1 MKIAIYGGTFDPPH
15 LGHELFIKAF
25 IEKYLPD
32 KMIVIPTKI
41 PPHKACE
48 TTGAADRLAMARLA
62 FKGIAEVSD
71 CEIRRKGKSYTVD
84 TLELFKRKYPD
95 ADIFFI
101 IGSDM
106 LLTFDE
112 WRCPRRILE
121 LATVVAA
128 PRRKSAELVEEMRKK
143 AKSITEA
150 LGGKIEI
157 IPLSPKEISST
168 EIREGAESAVSPAV
182 LEYIEKKGLYN
193 ESAEIKKV
201 KEVLSKRLSYK
212 RYYHSLGVMNTAA
225 ELAARYGED
234 VERARLAGILHDCTK
249 EYPAAT
255 HYEIIERYKVDV
267 PKDELG
273 VEKLLHSKTGAVMAK
288 EEFGVTD
295 KEILSAISCHTAG
308 KENMTTF
315 EKILFLADFIDPSRD
330 YRGVE
335 AIRKKA
341 FRDLDEAIV
350 DCTSFTVKD
359 LAKRKKT
366 IALNTLL
373 CYNSAVRAVNAKRYL
388 NEKEKDK

>member
-15 LGHELFIKAF
+15 LGHELFIKEF
-25 IEKYLPD
+25 IKLYRPD
-32 KMIVIPTKI
+32 KIFVIPTKI

-48 TTGAADRLAMARLA
+48 TTGAADRVQMARLA

-71 CEIRRKGKSYTVD
+71 CEIKRKGKSYTVD
-84 TLELFKRKYPD
+84 TLEYFKKRYPD
-95 ADIFFI
+95 SEIYMI

-128 PRRKSAELVEEMRKK
+128 PRIESEELVNEMREKVR
-143 AKSITEA
+143 SITERM
-150 LGGKIEI
+150 GGKIEI
-157 IPLSPKEISST
+157 MPITPREISST
-168 EIREGAESAVSPAV
+168 EIREGAENAVSPAV
-182 LEYIEKKGLYN
+182 AKYISKRGLYK
-193 ESAEIKKV
+193 ESEKIKEI

-225 ELAARYGED
+225 ELAARYGND
-234 VERARLAGILHDCTK
+234 IERAKLAGILHDCTK
-249 EYPAAT
+249 EYPLEKQ
-255 HYEIIERYKVDV
+255 YEIIERYGVEI
-267 PKDELG
+267 PEDEIT
-273 VEKLLHSKTGAVMAK
+273 VEKLLHSRTGAVMAK

-295 KEILSAISCHTAG
+295 KEVLSAISCHTAG
-308 KENMTTF
+308 KENMTEF

-341 FRDLDEAIV
+341 FKDLDEAIL

-359 LAKRKKT
+359 LAKRGKT
-366 IALNTLL
+366 IALNTVL
-373 CYNSAVRAVNAKRYL
+373 CYNSTVKAVKIKRQL
-388 NEKEKDK
+388 NDKEKQK